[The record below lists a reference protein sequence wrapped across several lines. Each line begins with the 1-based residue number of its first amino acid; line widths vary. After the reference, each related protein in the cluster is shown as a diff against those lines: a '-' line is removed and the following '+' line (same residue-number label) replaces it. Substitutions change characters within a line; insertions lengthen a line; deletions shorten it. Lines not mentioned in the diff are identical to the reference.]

1 MRKHATGVRLE
12 HPRQLGRYSV
22 MKNNTLGIVENE
34 RGQKQPADKKR
45 AQQPA
50 AGPHSKPELTDDHKT
65 PGAGTL
71 PKPGT
76 DEDST
81 SG

>member
-1 MRKHATGVRLE
+1 MTNTPNKK
-12 HPRQLGRYSV
+12 S
-22 MKNNTLGIVENE
+22 TLGTCEDE
-34 RGQKQPADKKR
+34 RGQTQPADKKR

-50 AGPHSKPELTDDHKT
+50 AGPHDKPELADEHKT

-76 DEDST
+76 NEDST

>member
-1 MRKHATGVRLE
+1 ME
-12 HPRQLGRYSV
+12 HN
-22 MKNNTLGIVENE
+22 KDHGIVRDN
-34 RGQKQPADKKR
+34 RGEDQPKDKSR
-45 AQQPA
+45 AQQVKTPA
-50 AGPHSKPELTDDHKT
+50 AGPHDKPELTDDGKT

-71 PKPGT
+71 PVPGS

>member
-1 MRKHATGVRLE
+1 MDKG
-12 HPRQLGRYSV
+12 Q
-22 MKNNTLGIVENE
+22 GIVRDE
-34 RGQKQPADKKR
+34 RGQNQPADKKR
-45 AQQPA
+45 AQQPPA
-50 AGPHSKPELTDDHKT
+50 AGPHGKRELTDEHKT